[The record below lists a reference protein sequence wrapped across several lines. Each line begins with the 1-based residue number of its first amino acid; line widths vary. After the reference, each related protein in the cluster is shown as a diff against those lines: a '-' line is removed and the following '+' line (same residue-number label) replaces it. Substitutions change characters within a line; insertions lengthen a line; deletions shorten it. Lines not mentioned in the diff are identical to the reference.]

1 MQILKSLAAILVVS
15 LITFNAW
22 AASLVSPT
30 KNPPKVTF
38 SKNDKNSIES
48 QVTNKDPSEK
58 EYEEMVRKEAVKPSA
73 SLVQGGDSGG
83 GGGMVVVSDGMVK
96 LVDLI
101 NPKERF
107 LDRLKRMS
115 PVEYN
120 EFINNIVYRDPA
132 PLRSLG
138 HIGLFSEAFKDSLV
152 ALEESYQDFPLFAS
166 LAYNRCWSLTTTTF
180 FIEPRI
186 KLGAKATEK
195 NFYSPRLPR
204 HIQEPAAYFLGNTI
218 ILSARL
224 LDLMD
229 ARNLKALGIHECLRN
244 LNGQALDIGLNT
256 SEIEAVTRHYM
267 KVTLPGDEAL
277 VAAAKAKTQKPKNVP
292 WIRNAL
298 LMGAARYEFASLMKR
313 LQGGD
318 ANVTDSEIEQF
329 GSRYKLAKKLV
340 QADMIHQITVEQDC
354 YFRLFASMEDNRLRW
369 NKNLRELNLMS
380 INDII
385 QAHTVLLPKFCK

>member
-1 MQILKSLAAILVVS
+1 MQNLKSPTAILVLS

-22 AASLVSPT
+22 AASLVTPA
-30 KNPPKVTF
+30 KNPPKVIY
-38 SKNDKNSIES
+38 SSNGKNSQSIVPSTEP
-48 QVTNKDPSEK
+48 TEKD
-58 EYEEMVRKEAVKPSA
+58 YEDMVRKEGIKPSA
-73 SLVQGGDSGG
+73 ALAQGGDSGG

-101 NPKERF
+101 NPNERF
-107 LDRLKRMS
+107 LDRIKRMS
-115 PVEYN
+115 PAEYN
-120 EFINNIVYRDPA
+120 EYINDSVYRDQG

-138 HIGLFSEAFKDSLV
+138 HIGLFSEVFSNSLA
-152 ALEESYQDFPLFAS
+152 ALEESYSEFPLFAS

-180 FIEPRI
+180 FFDPRI
-186 KLGAKATEK
+186 KLGAKANEN

-204 HIQEPAAYFLGNTI
+204 HIQEPAAYFFGNTI

-244 LNGQALDIGLNT
+244 LNGQALDVGLNT
-256 SEIEAVTRHYM
+256 SEIEAVTRYYM
-267 KVTLPGDEAL
+267 KVTLPGDPAL
-277 VAAAKAKTQKPKNVP
+277 VASAKAKTLKPKNVP

-298 LMGAARYEFASLMKR
+298 RMGAARYEISSLLKR
-313 LQGGD
+313 LQNGD
-318 ANVTDSEIEQF
+318 SSVTDREIEKCGEQ
-329 GSRYKLAKKLV
+329 YKQAKKIV
-340 QADMIHQITVEQDC
+340 QEDMIHQITIEQDC
-354 YFRLFASMEDNRLRW
+354 YFRLFASLEDNRLRW
-369 NKNLRELNLMS
+369 NKNLRELNQMS